1 MGTTSVYALR
11 YPEPTNPSAVAQDLQ
26 NLAQDVDNFITAM
39 PIGMSFEWDYGAAQI
54 PSWTLLQYGQ
64 AVSRSLYPALAALA
78 ASASYPHGSGD
89 GSTTFNI
96 ADKRGRISVGKD
108 DMGGT
113 AANRITAALSG
124 AAGTVLGAVC
134 GVEGVT
140 LATAQLPSHNHG
152 GATNIPS
159 ANHAHSGHS
168 GGVSAWHVHNDGGHG
183 HNPAGS
189 CSFAEGWM
197 GTGNNDFSD
206 GGGDHYGSH
215 YGYQWLWSNTAY
227 VNLATENVD
236 HSHYTGTGGV
246 SANEYHAISSE
257 GGGGAHQNTQP
268 TIIVNQIV
276 RAI

>member
-1 MGTTSVYALR
+1 MGATSVYALR
-11 YPEPTNPSAVAQDLQ
+11 YPEPTNTSAVAQDLQ
-26 NLAQDVDNFITAM
+26 NLAQDVDNFIMAM

-78 ASASYPHGSGD
+78 SAASYPHGSGD

-96 ADKRGRISVGKD
+96 ADKRGCVSAGKD
-108 DMGGT
+108 DMGGIAAGRLT
-113 AANRITAALSG
+113 AAFSG
-124 AAGTVLGAVC
+124 NGAQLGAVI
-134 GVEGVT
+134 GAEGVT
-140 LATAQLPSHNHG
+140 LSTGQIPSHSHSGATAN
-152 GATNIPS
+152 PS

-168 GGVSAWHVHNDGGHG
+168 GGITQNHYHNDNGHS

-227 VNLATENVD
+227 ANLATENYD
-236 HSHYTGTGGV
+236 HAHYTGTGGV
-246 SANEYHAISSE
+246 SANETHAISLE
-257 GGGGAHQNTQP
+257 GGGAAHQNTQP